1 MNNNWMLDI
10 KAKEIPLSEDFKLE
24 TLLTSDVEIST
35 WAS

>member
-1 MNNNWMLDI
+1 MIDI
-10 KAKEIPLSEDFKLE
+10 KEKEIPMSEDFKLE